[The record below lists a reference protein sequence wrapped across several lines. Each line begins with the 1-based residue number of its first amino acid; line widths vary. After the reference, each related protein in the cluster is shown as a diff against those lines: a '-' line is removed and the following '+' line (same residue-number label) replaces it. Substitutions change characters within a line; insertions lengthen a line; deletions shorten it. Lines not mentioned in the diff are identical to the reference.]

1 LIFYNNSIRQ
11 RLSSNEKRNKNQEEK
26 ESYHKSFR
34 DREYIY
40 INHLPLIK
48 FPVDARM
55 TNITDDAK
63 R

>member
-26 ESYHKSFR
+26 EHKSFR